1 MAKSMKKIQK
11 RNHPKKGDIIKVE
24 PIRQKKDLKNIKKLL
39 ADKPLELTYFTIGI
53 NTNLRASDILG
64 IQYDQ
69 MAGLKTGDAFQIR
82 EKKTQKL
89 RDVTVNSEMEKVLKG
104 LFKVKKYQP
113 GDYLFKGQRGVWQV
127 PTATNKVK
135 AWCRAINLKGN
146 YGSHTLR
153 KTWGYHQFRSFGV
166 PLPFLMAC
174 FNHRKEQQT
183 LDYLCIENE
192 EIKNVFMN
200 AL

>member
-1 MAKSMKKIQK
+1 MAKDMAKIQK
-11 RNHPKKGDIIKVE
+11 QNHPKKGDIIKVE
-24 PIRQKKDLKNIKKLL
+24 PIRKKTDIKNIKKLL
-39 ADKPLELTYFTIGI
+39 SDKPLDLAYFTIGI
-53 NTNLRASDILG
+53 NTNLRASDILN

-69 MAGLKTGDAFQIR
+69 VAGLKAGNAFQIR
-82 EKKTQKL
+82 EQKTGKP
-89 RDVTVNSEMEKVLKG
+89 RDVTVNSEIEKVLKG
-104 LFKVKKYQP
+104 LFKSKKYQS
-113 GDYLFKGQRGVWQV
+113 GDCVFTGQRGVWQV
-127 PTATNKVK
+127 PSVTNKVK
-135 AWCRAINLKGN
+135 SWCRAINLKGN

-183 LDYLCIENE
+183 LEYLCIENE